1 MKKALSLSAATLALL
16 VVGATAISTAS
27 ADSVKAEQWT
37 STGTIGFTANT
48 TPPPDVTNPEVPNLD
63 LEVLRGLLQLTT
75 HLIWILVR
83 MKFQPHKL
91 LTMQVQT
98 QKHFL
103 NRLEH
108 LYKCTIFVVWVLG
121 MELH

>member
-48 TPPPDVTNPEVPNLD
+48 TPPPDVTNPEVPGEPGPGGTAGALAIDYSSDLD
-63 LEVLRGLLQLTT
+63 FDT
-75 HLIWILVR
+75 HEISAS
-83 MKFQPHKL
+83 QA
-91 LTMQVQT
+91 T
-98 QKHFL
+98 
-103 NRLEH
+103 
-108 LYKCTIFVVWVLG
+108 Y
-121 MELH
+121 

>member
-1 MKKALSLSAATLALL
+1 MNNGLQQ
-16 VVGATAISTAS
+16 
-27 ADSVKAEQWT
+27 EQLGSQQIQQHHLMLQT
-37 STGTIGFTANT
+37 QKFQ
-48 TPPPDVTNPEVPNLD
+48 ENLD
-63 LEVLRGLLQLTT
+63 LEVLRGLLQLTM